1 MPLTSGRLLQAA
13 LDLWERNFAMKWQAG
28 QKTGQTLLSL
38 FAGLLIWEI
47 AGWQFNTAFFAP
59 VLGSDVPFMKGIAE
73 TVAGLFGKTIDN
85 PHPGTLPKLWS
96 LLDLPAV
103 INAWSGARNEGASIL
118 PALSAATN
126 ASDLLRALT
135 SSLSLFLTGLVLA
148 MLAGLGLGMAM
159 ARLPWLRVALDSYIL
174 GLYATPMA
182 ALIPFILAIFGFEF
196 WPKVLVVFLFAL
208 FPILYN
214 TLEGARSLKPEYLE
228 VAYAFR
234 TKEWRLWKDIIIPYT
249 LPFAMTGLRQGV
261 ARALVG
267 MVAAEIL
274 LNPTGIGD
282 LLIGS
287 ERAFDM
293 AGVLSS
299 ILVVTVLGALLMA
312 FVRAIEIR
320 YITWG
325 AALR

>member
-1 MPLTSGRLLQAA
+1 MMNWL
-13 LDLWERNFAMKWQAG
+13 AG
-28 QKTGQTLLSL
+28 QKTGQVLLSL
-38 FAGLLIWEI
+38 LTGLLIWEI
-47 AGWQFNTAFFAP
+47 AGWQFNSAFFAP
-59 VLGSDVPFMKGIAE
+59 VLGSDIGFSNGLAQWIAG
-73 TVAGLFGKTIDN
+73 VFGKTIAE
-85 PHPGTLPKLWS
+85 PHPGTLMKLWS
-96 LLDLPAV
+96 LLDVRAIAEGWNGATRSGGNVFAALGAAV
-103 INAWSGARNEGASIL
+103 H
-118 PALSAATN
+118 

-135 SSLSLFLTGLVLA
+135 SSMALFVTGLIFA
-148 MLAGLGLGMAM
+148 MLLGLGLGMAM
-159 ARLPWLRVALDSYIL
+159 ARLPWLRVALEDYIL

-293 AGVLSS
+293 AGVLAS
-299 ILVVTVLGALLMA
+299 ILVVTVLGTTLMGL
-312 FVRAIEIR
+312 VRRIETR

-325 AALR
+325 ASLR